1 MSTIERNS
9 NPNSGLRLIYP
20 LSRRKADALPHVAVA
35 PTLKQAA
42 RNAGVSYSTLRR
54 WMDDADFR
62 AELERVKEAAS
73 ALMRAK
79 LQELALKSAA
89 NLDEFLNSDNDAIRL
104 RATRIALDVAIGL
117 ERDQDIRKR
126 IAHLNRAFAMLRG
139 NR

>member
-9 NPNSGLRLIYP
+9 NPNSSLRLIYP

-42 RNAGVSYSTLRR
+42 RNAGVSYATLRR

-117 ERDQDIRKR
+117 ELDQDIRKR

>member
-9 NPNSGLRLIYP
+9 NANGPLRLIYP
-20 LSRRKADALPHVAVA
+20 LSRRKADALPHVAAA

-42 RNAGVSYSTLRR
+42 RDAGVSYATLRR

-62 AELERVKEAAS
+62 AELERVREAA
-73 ALMRAK
+73 AAIMRAK
-79 LQELALKSAA
+79 LQDLALKSAA
-89 NLDEFLNSDNDAIRL
+89 NLEDFLNSDNEAIRL
-104 RATRIALDVAIGL
+104 RATRIALDAAMNL

-126 IAHLNRAFAMLRG
+126 IVHLNRAFAMLRG